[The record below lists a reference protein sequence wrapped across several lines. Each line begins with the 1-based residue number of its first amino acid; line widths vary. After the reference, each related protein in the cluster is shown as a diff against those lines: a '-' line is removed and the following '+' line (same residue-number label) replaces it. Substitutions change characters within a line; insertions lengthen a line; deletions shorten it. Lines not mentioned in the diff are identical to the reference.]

1 MKLPEPSPHRGHV
14 MGSSLGLLS
23 LRPTSRIASWT
34 CPESRGE

>member
-1 MKLPEPSPHRGHV
+1 